1 MIRTYKGVN
10 IYPCGINSSGMRYYA
25 YIDSGRIMSDTLAGI
40 KQIIGALG
48 HDGGY

>member
-1 MIRTYKGVN
+1 MIRYKEHY
-10 IYPCGINSSGMRYYA
+10 IYECGINSSGMRYYA
-25 YIDSGRIMSDTLAGI
+25 YTDSGRVMADTLAGI